1 VLAPPDQFS
10 LIGRRVRGTATADGV
25 HLWYSLRPR
34 PGRLS
39 PQLVARWSTENGTTR
54 LVGEIRQD
62 PLIALRVAM
71 TGALLA
77 IVLVAMAF
85 RGAASIATAL
95 LGGVVLAGYPWIA
108 WYMSSG
114 GYRKDRGV
122 PAPGARFGACA
133 ARLTRPST
141 RAMRAAP
148 ACVGAWGSRQG
159 VHESASRVA
168 QARRRLPVTRLTAAG
183 LR

>member
-1 VLAPPDQFS
+1 MNLATLLPSHPIAIHCAEPVEACVARLARVLAPPDQFS

-95 LGGVVLAGYPWIA
+95 LGGVVLGGYPWIA

-114 GYRKDRGV
+114 DIGKIEAFLRQEL
-122 PAPGARFGACA
+122 A
-133 ARLTRPST
+133 S
-141 RAMRAAP
+141 AP
-148 ACVGAWGSRQG
+148 ASRG
-159 VHESASRVA
+159 
-168 QARRRLPVTRLTAAG
+168 
-183 LR
+183 